1 MPSVKKMNT
10 LRYQILY
17 HSPMFP
23 VRTIALM
30 TLALACAFSATAVA
44 GAILFPSFLPL
55 AVSSPSALRPSP
67 SPLPSPLPTNLL
79 FVGDIMLARGVEWRI
94 GKEGIDYPLADVT
107 SLIAGAD
114 LAIGNFEGTI
124 RNEPNQELD
133 GFTFDTTPAIS
144 QMVRNAGFD
153 VLSLSNNHSDN
164 YGSAVVQSTR
174 ETLAAQGFTVFGDPY
189 ESERFVA
196 HAEHSGI
203 SFAFIGFH
211 AFGEDPESILP
222 VIASENAAG
231 HFVIVYPH
239 WGNEYQ
245 FTPSAAQ
252 TEAAHQFVDAGA
264 DAIIGAHP
272 HVIQTYENYRG
283 VPIIYSLG
291 NFLFDQDWSVPTQQ
305 GLALNF
311 SVDET
316 NITMTFIPISV
327 IKSHVTLMNAEDASG
342 ILAEHGLP
350 ATLKIVRPIN
360 QNAPVQQ

>member
-1 MPSVKKMNT
+1 
-10 LRYQILY
+10 
-17 HSPMFP
+17 MFP
-23 VRTIALM
+23 LRPIAVMNLVL
-30 TLALACAFSATAVA
+30 TCLFAIIAVG
-44 GAILFPSFLPL
+44 GAIIFPSFFPL
-55 AVSSPSALRPSP
+55 AVSSPSALPTPSSST
-67 SPLPSPLPTNLL
+67 SPLPPPTEPVNLL

-94 GKEGIDYPLADVT
+94 GKEGIDYPLADVA

-133 GFTFDTTPAIS
+133 GFTFDTTPAIA

-196 HAEHSGI
+196 HAEHNGI

-222 VIASENAAG
+222 IIASEAAAG
-231 HFVIVYPH
+231 NFVIVYPH

-252 TEAAHQFVDAGA
+252 AEAAHQFVDAGA

-316 NITMTFIPISV
+316 TITMTFIPISV